1 VRYGL
6 RIPVLVLNGIELS
19 CYRLNPAL
27 VSQHLAADC

>member
-1 VRYGL
+1 
-6 RIPVLVLNGIELS
+6 VLVLNGIELS